1 MFTGI
6 VSETGTLQKLRAIPG
21 GQELT
26 IACSFAADVHIDES
40 IAVNGVCLTAVEF
53 DDQTFR
59 VQCVQET
66 LRKTS
71 LGALEEGMA
80 VNLERS
86 LTLEKAI
93 EGHIVQGHVDT
104 VGTIER
110 VSQEGADLLV
120 EISYPESFDDYIVDR
135 GSIAVDGIS
144 LTVAR
149 TVGLGEGEDGADAGV
164 GAGASAGSSVG
175 DDAGMEGAEGA
186 EGADGK
192 GDAAGVAG
200 EDAGENVR
208 RPRFVVA
215 IIPYTWDFTNLK
227 DKKEGDLVNLEF
239 DMFGKYIIKY
249 MKKLQG

>member
-6 VSETGTLQKLRAIPG
+6 VSETGTLKKLQPIQG

-26 IACSFAADVHIDES
+26 IACSFAGDVHIDES
-40 IAVNGVCLTAVEF
+40 IAVNGVCLTAVDF
-53 DDQTFR
+53 DAQTFR

-71 LGALEEGMA
+71 LGSLKEGMA

-104 VGTIER
+104 VGAIER
-110 VSQEGADLLV
+110 VTQDGADLLV
-120 EISYPESFDDYIVDR
+120 EISYPEAFDDYIVDR

-149 TVGLGEGEDGADAGV
+149 TIGLGEGEGAGAGAGERAGV
-164 GAGASAGSSVG
+164 GA
-175 DDAGMEGAEGA
+175 D
-186 EGADGK
+186 GADK
-192 GDAAGVAG
+192 GTL
-200 EDAGENVR
+200 

-227 DKKEGDLVNLEF
+227 EKQEGDLVNLEF

-249 MKKLQG
+249 MKKLRG

>member
-6 VSETGTLQKLRAIPG
+6 VSETGILKKLQPIQG

-26 IACSFAADVHIDES
+26 IACSFAGDVHIDES
-40 IAVNGVCLTAVEF
+40 IAVNGVCLTAVDF
-53 DDQTFR
+53 DAQTFR

-71 LGALEEGMA
+71 LGSLKEGMA

-104 VGTIER
+104 VGAIER
-110 VSQEGADLLV
+110 VTQDGADLLV
-120 EISYPESFDDYIVDR
+120 EISYPEAFDDYIVDR

-149 TVGLGEGEDGADAGV
+149 TIGLGEGEGEGAGAGERAGV
-164 GAGASAGSSVG
+164 GADGAGERLGV
-175 DDAGMEGAEGA
+175 
-186 EGADGK
+186 GADGADK
-192 GDAAGVAG
+192 GTL
-200 EDAGENVR
+200 

-227 DKKEGDLVNLEF
+227 EKQEGDLVNLEF

-249 MKKLQG
+249 MKKLRG

>member
-6 VSETGTLQKLRAIPG
+6 VSETGTLQKLQAIPG

-104 VGTIER
+104 VGMIER
-110 VSQEGADLLV
+110 ISQEGADLLV

-149 TVGLGEGEDGADAGV
+149 TVGLGDGAGEGADGAAGV
-164 GAGASAGSSVG
+164 GAGAGVG

-186 EGADGK
+186 GEHAGRS
-192 GDAAGVAG
+192 AAGV
-200 EDAGENVR
+200 AGENVR

-227 DKKEGDLVNLEF
+227 DKKEGDPVNLEF

>member
-6 VSETGTLQKLRAIPG
+6 VSETGTLKKLQPIQG

-26 IACSFAADVHIDES
+26 IACSFAGDVHIDES
-40 IAVNGVCLTAVEF
+40 IAVNGVCLTAVDF
-53 DDQTFR
+53 DAQTFR

-71 LGALEEGMA
+71 LGSLKEGMA

-104 VGTIER
+104 VGAIER
-110 VSQEGADLLV
+110 VTQDGADLLV
-120 EISYPESFDDYIVDR
+120 EISYPEAFDDYIVDR

-149 TVGLGEGEDGADAGV
+149 TIGLGEGEGEGAGAGERAGV
-164 GAGASAGSSVG
+164 GADGAGERLGV
-175 DDAGMEGAEGA
+175 
-186 EGADGK
+186 GADGADK
-192 GDAAGVAG
+192 GTL
-200 EDAGENVR
+200 

-227 DKKEGDLVNLEF
+227 EKQEGDLVNLEF

-249 MKKLQG
+249 MKKLRG

>member
-6 VSETGTLQKLRAIPG
+6 VSETGTLKKLQPIQG

-26 IACSFAADVHIDES
+26 IACSFAGDVHIDES
-40 IAVNGVCLTAVEF
+40 IAVNGVCLTAVDF
-53 DDQTFR
+53 DAQTFR

-71 LGALEEGMA
+71 LGSLKEGMA

-104 VGTIER
+104 VGAIER
-110 VSQEGADLLV
+110 VTQDGADLLV
-120 EISYPESFDDYIVDR
+120 EISYPEAFDDYIVDR

-149 TVGLGEGEDGADAGV
+149 TIGLGEGEGEGAGAGERAGV
-164 GAGASAGSSVG
+164 GA
-175 DDAGMEGAEGA
+175 D
-186 EGADGK
+186 GADK
-192 GDAAGVAG
+192 GA
-200 EDAGENVR
+200 R

-227 DKKEGDLVNLEF
+227 EKQEGDLVNLEF

-249 MKKLQG
+249 MKKLRG

>member
-6 VSETGTLQKLRAIPG
+6 VSETGTLKKLQPIQG

-26 IACSFAADVHIDES
+26 IACSFAGDVHIDES
-40 IAVNGVCLTAVEF
+40 IAVNGVCLTAVDF
-53 DDQTFR
+53 DAQTFR

-71 LGALEEGMA
+71 LGSLKEGMA

-104 VGTIER
+104 VGAIER
-110 VSQEGADLLV
+110 VTQDGADLLV
-120 EISYPESFDDYIVDR
+120 EISYPEAFDDYIVDR

-149 TVGLGEGEDGADAGV
+149 TIGLGEGEGEGAGERLGVGADGAD
-164 GAGASAGSSVG
+164 
-175 DDAGMEGAEGA
+175 
-186 EGADGK
+186 K
-192 GDAAGVAG
+192 GTL
-200 EDAGENVR
+200 

-227 DKKEGDLVNLEF
+227 EKQEGDLVNLEF

-249 MKKLQG
+249 MKKLRG